1 MLEWVRVVAESV
13 STVFLTLVK
22 GLLAPL
28 LFGMIVSSL
37 GRAKQGEALGRIGG
51 KAILYFEVI
60 TTTALLVG
68 WAAMA
73 IYTPGLAIAV
83 QGKGDARAVAA
94 PLSDI
99 LVNSVPASGI
109 EVMAKNQVLPM
120 IVFFGLIGWA
130 ARNRGAKAEP
140 LIAFAESVL
149 AVTMGYAKI
158 VMKLAPFGM
167 VAAVLVTLI
176 DNAGKSLES
185 LARFVAAAL
194 SAQLFMGLVVYGAV
208 IAVARIPLGRFLSST
223 KSALGIALTTTSSAA
238 ALPKAIEGMEAF
250 GVRKELLG
258 MVMPLGLSFNL
269 SGSTIQLMMGVLFA
283 AQAARIHFSFGQML
297 MVLLTLKIVTKGV
310 AGIPRANFVI
320 LSGTLPVFGLPL
332 DTLPLLLAVDGLID
346 MVRTPVNVLGNC
358 LAPAVIARWEKEL

>member
-1 MLEWVRVVAESV
+1 MLEWVRLAAETI

-37 GRAKQGEALGRIGG
+37 GRAKEGESLGRIGA
-51 KAILYFEVI
+51 KAILYFEVV
-60 TTTALLVG
+60 TTVALLVG
-68 WAAMA
+68 WASMSIFA
-73 IYTPGLAIAV
+73 PGLAIAV
-83 QGKGDARAVAA
+83 KAGTSASLTAA
-94 PLSDI
+94 PLSEI
-99 LVNSVPASGI
+99 LVASVPASGL

-130 ARNRGAKAEP
+130 ARQRQEKAAP
-140 LIAFAESVL
+140 LIAFATSVQ

-158 VMKLAPFGM
+158 VMKLAPLGM
-167 VAAVLVTLI
+167 IAAVTVTTI
-176 DNAGKSLES
+176 DSAGKGFES
-185 LARFVAAAL
+185 LARFVLAAI
-194 SAQLFMGLVVYGAV
+194 SAQLFMAVVVYGLV
-208 IAVARIPLGRFLSST
+208 MAVARLPLRRFFSAT
-223 KSALGIALTTTSSAA
+223 RSALGIALTTTSSAA
-238 ALPKAIEGMEAF
+238 ALPKAIEGMERF
-250 GVRKELLG
+250 GIRPELLG

-283 AQAARIHFSFGQML
+283 AQAARISLDAGQMV
-297 MVLLTLKIVTKGV
+297 MVLLTLKIVSKGV

-358 LAPAVIARWEKEL
+358 LAPAVIARSEGEI